1 MSIDDI
7 YEMNTDWCASCGAE
21 HGYMCGPCE
30 KCGSTTF
37 TKKRPPKI
45 EDRLTT
51 GYWVDNYMVTATYS
65 CTCNVYGRDGNCQHI
80 QEVIKSDGERN

>member
-7 YEMNTDWCASCGAE
+7 YEENTDWCVKCGAE

-37 TKKRPPKI
+37 TKKRPKPKL
-45 EDRLTT
+45 ERE
-51 GYWVDNYMVTATYS
+51 
-65 CTCNVYGRDGNCQHI
+65 
-80 QEVIKSDGERN
+80 QEVIESGNDRN